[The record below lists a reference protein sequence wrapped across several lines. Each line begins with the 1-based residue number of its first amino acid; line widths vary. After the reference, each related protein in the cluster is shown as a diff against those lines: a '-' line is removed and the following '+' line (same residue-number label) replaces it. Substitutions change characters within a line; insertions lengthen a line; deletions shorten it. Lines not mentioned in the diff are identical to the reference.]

1 MGIAHADDNNE
12 VGAGG
17 MAVDL
22 SLILGGL
29 TLLLLGGESL
39 VRGAVALAR
48 RLGVSELL
56 IGLTLVGAMTSAP
69 ELMVSVSAALEGA
82 PDMALGNVV
91 GSNVANL
98 LLIVAAGALVR
109 PLDVPRSMLLHD
121 GVINFVAAALL
132 AGLAVH
138 GEIGRGPGVALFGC
152 LVWYLWRA
160 YRLERPRHR
169 ASIHE
174 KEARELEKPA
184 LSPAIALTACVGGMA
199 GLVVGAAILVKGG
212 TGLARAFGV
221 SEAVIGLSLLA
232 VGTSLP
238 ELATSVIAAWRRHT
252 QVAVGNVFGSC
263 IFNSLGIAGT
273 LAPLP
278 VATELAVRD
287 VWVMVAVS
295 ALVPLLMAWRRRVGR
310 AMGWG
315 FALVYGGYVA
325 ALFMPA

>member
-1 MGIAHADDNNE
+1 MVADLAL
-12 VGAGG
+12 V
-17 MAVDL
+17 
-22 SLILGGL
+22 LGGL
-29 TLLLLGGESL
+29 FLLLVGGESL

-69 ELMVSVSAALEGA
+69 ELMVSVSAALEGV

-109 PLDVPRSMLLHD
+109 PLDVSRPMLLHD
-121 GVINFVAAALL
+121 GVVNFVAAALL

-138 GEIGRGPGVALFGC
+138 GEIGRWPGLALFAC
-152 LVWYLWRA
+152 LLWYLWRA

-174 KEARELEKPA
+174 KEARDLEKPRLVPLAA
-184 LSPAIALTACVGGMA
+184 LVASIGGVV

-212 TGLARAFGV
+212 TGLARVFGV
-221 SEAVIGLSLLA
+221 SEAVIGLSLVA

-238 ELATSVIAAWRRHT
+238 ELATSVIAAWRGHT

-263 IFNSLGIAGT
+263 IFNALGIVGLAA
-273 LAPLP
+273 LVAPLP
-278 VATELAVRD
+278 VAPELATRD

-295 ALVPLLMAWRRRVGR
+295 ALVPLLMGWRSRVGR
-310 AMGWG
+310 GMGWG
-315 FALVYGGYVA
+315 FLLAYGGYMF
-325 ALFMPA
+325 ALFAPA